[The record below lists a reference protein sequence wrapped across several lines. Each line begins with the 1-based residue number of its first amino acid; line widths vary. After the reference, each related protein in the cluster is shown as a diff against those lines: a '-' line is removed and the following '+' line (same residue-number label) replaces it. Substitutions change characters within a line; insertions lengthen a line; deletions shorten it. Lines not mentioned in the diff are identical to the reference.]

1 MSTESNI
8 KVTFDLNVLFQSAD
22 EVNRLEKSNAPN
34 RKQTTMDAERKQGD
48 KGNVKTHSYLRKP
61 LQKITVI
68 IYNYKT
74 DCPVYV

>member
-34 RKQTTMDAERKQGD
+34 RSKQPWMQRENK
-48 KGNVKTHSYLRKP
+48 
-61 LQKITVI
+61 VI
-68 IYNYKT
+68 R
-74 DCPVYV
+74 